1 MLALPHTTSIETN
14 QVEALRNFA
23 IAQQFVDASN
33 EELFSEQ
40 ANVFQSARDEA
51 VKVQVVIDEISLTPL
66 LRYHDVLSVIVPK
79 LKGYDGSSLSCE
91 FSWFDPFQKKKSM
104 CKASCLYYEWSNVLW
119 NIAAFES
126 FVGAKVDR
134 SNVEGIKRACKCFQV
149 SAGIFDFISK
159 ETLPHV
165 NLGVSSDKHVYHL
178 TYEALEMAK
187 NLMLSQ
193 AQLCFYEMA
202 VKERKAGN
210 MRAPVVAKIACQ
222 SSNFFAITKRNCEHT
237 NIQLA
242 LDPTWKA
249 MCEFNA
255 QLFAAAADYW
265 QSQAAKEAN
274 VTGNNYGEEVI
285 RLSMAYGKVQSA
297 VKLATDQKLPATT
310 SQAAHDL
317 LKVIETT
324 YVAAEE
330 DNRTVYMSPLP
341 AESDLPPVG
350 AVAMVRPAASLPSTL
365 TISGG
370 NSPDAI
376 TITSLF
382 SFVVPSDLRM
392 KILDIQTK
400 ADEMVRKVSLLNN
413 EANNDIRAKLGS
425 LGLPGAL
432 EACKEG
438 DNCVFPESLWNK
450 VQRIQGLGGVASLHS
465 RLDEVDKAALKAQS
479 SLKSILSV
487 LQEEEAA
494 QDAFKVRLGNDASG
508 ADVTALSGDIRAH
521 TARLQGAHTDAREKD
536 SAIRRDLVSPAVG
549 TLLQQLNKN
558 KTELDAMTPRGDP
571 VDLLTGE
578 NPCHKEMAVLEELLV
593 AISGL
598 LDDREEAVKRVEAF
612 ARGDLSSQLI
622 VAREESTGRQTNID
636 SVADELL
643 EKEGAV
649 WVQAVQTGIEKQEAL
664 FQQVLEANEAWT
676 AQRKADRATL
686 EREKVVTAI
695 ETAVSR
701 FSSTSQALG
710 AASTFYANLQSRAAS
725 LVVQA
730 QDLALSRQLH
740 RQQYEEKMVAT
751 ALQEEQD
758 REMARKVA
766 AEEEE
771 QHQAQSQGHGIAPA
785 AAPTQDVSTLSL
797 GQQSTVPTPPP
808 QALAAIG
815 SEVHLEIPDMTAKTV
830 RLVEMG
836 FDIESVK
843 RALQAFH
850 GDEQA
855 AAEAI
860 LMGTPLPPPTG
871 QVQSQPWSAA
881 DEQQFS

>member
-1 MLALPHTTSIETN
+1 METN
-14 QVEALRNFA
+14 QVEALRDFV
-23 IAQQFVDASN
+23 ISQQFVDASN
-33 EELFSEQ
+33 EGLFSEQ

-51 VKVQVVIDEISLTPL
+51 VKVQVAIDEISLTPL
-66 LRYHDVLSVIVPK
+66 IRYHDVLSVVVPK

-134 SNVEGIKRACKCFQV
+134 SSVEGIKKACKCFQV

-165 NLGVSSDKHVYHL
+165 NLGASSDKHAYHL

-210 MRAPVVAKIACQ
+210 MKAPVLAKIACQ
-222 SSNFFAITKRNCEHT
+222 SSIFFATTKRNCEHT

-285 RLSMAYGKVQSA
+285 RLSMAYGKVQYA
-297 VKLATDQKLPATT
+297 VKLATDLKLPVTS
-310 SQAAHDL
+310 SQAAQDL

-330 DNRTVYMSPLP
+330 DNSTVYMSPLP
-341 AESDLPPVG
+341 AESDLAPIG
-350 AVAMVRPAASLPSTL
+350 AVAMVRPAGSLPTTL
-365 TISGG
+365 TMSGS
-370 NSPDAI
+370 NSTDAI
-376 TITSLF
+376 TIRSLF

-392 KILDIQTK
+392 KILDMQTK
-400 ADEMVRKVSLLNN
+400 ADEMVREVSLLNN

-432 EACKEG
+432 EAFKEG

-450 VQRIQGLGGVASLHS
+450 VRRIQGLGGVASLQS
-465 RLDEVDKAALKAQS
+465 RLGEVDKAALNAQS

-487 LQEEEAA
+487 LQEEETA
-494 QDAFKVRLGNDASG
+494 QDAFMMRLGNDASG
-508 ADVTALSGDIRAH
+508 ADATALSGDIRAH
-521 TARLQGAHTDAREKD
+521 TARLQGAYTDAREKD
-536 SAIRRDLVSPAVG
+536 STIRRDLASPAVG
-549 TLLQQLNKN
+549 TLLQLLNKN
-558 KTELDAMTPRGDP
+558 KTELDAMMPCGEP

-578 NPCHKEMAVLEELLV
+578 DHCHKEMATLEELLV

-598 LDDREEAVKRVEAF
+598 LDDREQAGKKVEAF
-612 ARGDLSSQLI
+612 ARGDLRSKLI
-622 VAREESTGRQTNID
+622 VARKESTGGQASVD

-643 EKEGAV
+643 KKEGAV
-649 WVQAVQTGIEKQEAL
+649 WVQAVRAGIDKQESL

-676 AQRKADRATL
+676 TQRKADKATL
-686 EREKVVTAI
+686 EREKVVAAI

-740 RQQYEEKMVAT
+740 RQQYEERVIAI

-771 QHQAQSQGHGIAPA
+771 QQQAQLPGQGVVPAVAPI
-785 AAPTQDVSTLSL
+785 QDMSALSL
-797 GQQSTVPTPPP
+797 GQQSTVPTTPPP
-808 QALAAIG
+808 APAATG
-815 SEVHLEIPDMTAKTV
+815 SEVRVDISDMTAKTV

-843 RALQAFH
+843 RALSAFH

-860 LMGTPLPPPTG
+860 LLGTPLPAPSG

-881 DEQQFS
+881 DERQFN